1 MSDIIC
7 MYGFIYVL
15 MVIVDRYSVAC
26 KPITLSS
33 FVYIH

>member
-1 MSDIIC
+1 MSDLIC

-15 MVIVDRYSVAC
+15 MVVVDRCYVAC
-26 KPITLSS
+26 KPITLSP